1 MTIFVPEQT
10 KSTLLYENDFEL
22 WLEQTIN
29 QLKSQQF
36 EQLDIEHLIEELTD
50 LGKSNKRSLES
61 NLMILIAHLLKL
73 KIQQDA
79 PEIMKGS
86 WLDSVSEHRQRVLYD
101 LQEIPS
107 LKSHL
112 ETAIAKV
119 YPSSRKLA
127 IKEGKRAKFGVRVPL
142 EKEYP
147 LDCPFIVEQIL
158 DEDFEG
164 VEFNHDDHPNP
175 LTP

>member
-1 MTIFVPEQT
+1 MTILVPKEN
-10 KSTLLYENDFEL
+10 KSSLLYENDFEL
-22 WLEQTIN
+22 CLSQTIN
-29 QLKSQQF
+29 QLENQQF
-36 EQLDIEHLIEELTD
+36 DQLDLEHLIEELTD

-61 NLMILIAHLLKL
+61 NLIILIAHLLKL

-79 PEIMKGS
+79 PEMMKDS

-101 LQEIPS
+101 LEEIPS

-147 LDCPFIVEQIL
+147 LGRVI
-158 DEDFEG
+158 
-164 VEFNHDDHPNP
+164 N
-175 LTP
+175 

>member
-1 MTIFVPEQT
+1 MTILVPKEN
-10 KSTLLYENDFEL
+10 KSSLLYENDFEL
-22 WLEQTIN
+22 WLSQTIN
-29 QLKSQQF
+29 QLENQQF
-36 EQLDIEHLIEELTD
+36 DQLDLEHLIEELTD

-61 NLMILIAHLLKL
+61 NLIILIAHLLKL

-79 PEIMKGS
+79 PEMMKGS

-101 LQEIPS
+101 LEEIPS

-147 LDCPFIVEQIL
+147 LGRVI
-158 DEDFEG
+158 
-164 VEFNHDDHPNP
+164 N
-175 LTP
+175 

>member
-1 MTIFVPEQT
+1 MKTVKQAP
-10 KSTLLYENDFEL
+10 KKKYLYDQDFEL
-22 WLEQTIN
+22 WLSQTIN
-29 QLKSQQF
+29 QLENQQF
-36 EQLDIEHLIEELTD
+36 DQLDLEHLIEELTD

-61 NLMILIAHLLKL
+61 NLIILIAHLLKL
-73 KIQQDA
+73 NIQQDA
-79 PEIMKGS
+79 PEMMKGS

-147 LDCPFIVEQIL
+147 LDCPFTVEQIL

-164 VEFNHDDHPNP
+164 VE
-175 LTP
+175 

>member
-1 MTIFVPEQT
+1 MTILVPKEN
-10 KSTLLYENDFEL
+10 KSSLLYENDFEL
-22 WLEQTIN
+22 WLSQTIN
-29 QLKSQQF
+29 QLENQQF
-36 EQLDIEHLIEELTD
+36 DQLDLEHLIEELTD

-61 NLMILIAHLLKL
+61 NLIILIAHLLKL

-79 PEIMKGS
+79 PEMMKDS

-101 LQEIPS
+101 LEEIPS

-147 LDCPFIVEQIL
+147 LGRVI
-158 DEDFEG
+158 
-164 VEFNHDDHPNP
+164 N
-175 LTP
+175 

>member
-1 MTIFVPEQT
+1 
-10 KSTLLYENDFEL
+10 LLYENNFEL
-22 WLEQTIN
+22 WLERTVN
-29 QLKSQQF
+29 QLQNQQF

-61 NLMILIAHLLKL
+61 NLIILIAHLLKL

-79 PEIMKGS
+79 PETIKGS
-86 WLDSVSEHRQRVLYD
+86 WFDSVSEHRQRVLYD
-101 LQEIPS
+101 LEEIPS

-127 IKEGKRAKFGVRVPL
+127 IKQEKRAKFGVRVPVD
-142 EKEYP
+142 KEYP
-147 LDCPFIVEQIL
+147 LSCPFSVEKIL

-164 VEFNHDDHPNP
+164 LE
-175 LTP
+175 

>member
-1 MTIFVPEQT
+1 MTI
-10 KSTLLYENDFEL
+10 LYDQDFQL
-22 WLEQTIN
+22 WLSQTIN
-29 QLKSQQF
+29 QLENQQF
-36 EQLDIEHLIEELTD
+36 DQLDLEHLIEELTD

-61 NLMILIAHLLKL
+61 NLIILIAHVLKL
-73 KIQQDA
+73 KIQHDA
-79 PEIMKGS
+79 PEMMKSS

-127 IKEGKRAKFGVRVPL
+127 IKEGKRAKFGVSIPQ
-142 EKEYP
+142 ETDYP
-147 LDCPFIVEQIL
+147 LTCPFSVTEIL
-158 DEDFEG
+158 DEDFYG
-164 VEFNHDDHPNP
+164 
-175 LTP
+175 L

>member
-1 MTIFVPEQT
+1 MTIFVSEQN
-10 KSTLLYENDFEL
+10 KQILLYENDFDL
-22 WLEQTIN
+22 WLAQTVN
-29 QLKSQQF
+29 QLKNQQF
-36 EQLDIEHLIEELTD
+36 EQLDLEHLIEELTD

-61 NLMILIAHLLKL
+61 NLIILIAHLLKL
-73 KIQQDA
+73 KIQHDA
-79 PEIMKGS
+79 PEMMKGS
-86 WLDSVSEHRQRVLYD
+86 WSDSVSEHRQRILYD
-101 LQEIPS
+101 LEEMPS

-127 IKEGKRAKFGVRVPL
+127 IKKGKRAKLGVRVPL

-147 LDCPFIVEQIL
+147 LDCPFTVEQIL

-164 VEFNHDDHPNP
+164 
-175 LTP
+175 LA

>member
-1 MTIFVPEQT
+1 MTTFTSKPDQL
-10 KSTLLYENDFEL
+10 TLLYDQDFQL
-22 WLEQTIN
+22 WLSQTIS
-29 QLKSQQF
+29 QLENQQF
-36 EQLDIEHLIEELTD
+36 DQLDLEHLIEELTD
-50 LGKSNKRSLES
+50 LGKSNKRALES
-61 NLMILIAHLLKL
+61 NLIILIAHLLKL

-79 PEIMKGS
+79 PETMKGS
-86 WLDSVSEHRQRVLYD
+86 WLDSVSEHRQRILYD
-101 LQEIPS
+101 LEEMPS

-147 LDCPFIVEQIL
+147 LDCPFTVEQIL

-164 VEFNHDDHPNP
+164 LEW
-175 LTP
+175 

>member
-1 MTIFVPEQT
+1 MTILTPEQT
-10 KSTLLYENDFEL
+10 QSTVLYENDFEL
-22 WLEQTIN
+22 WLQQTVS
-29 QLKSQQF
+29 QLKNQQF

-50 LGKSNKRSLES
+50 LGKSNRRSLES

-79 PEIMKGS
+79 PDMMKGS
-86 WLDSVSEHRQRVLYD
+86 WLNSVSEHRQRVLYD
-101 LQEIPS
+101 LAEIPS

-127 IKEGKRAKFGVRVPL
+127 IQEGKRAKFGVRVSL

-147 LDCPFIVEQIL
+147 FDCPFTIEQIL
-158 DEDFEG
+158 DEDFDG
-164 VEFNHDDHPNP
+164 VA
-175 LTP
+175 

>member
-1 MTIFVPEQT
+1 MTI
-10 KSTLLYENDFEL
+10 LYDQDFQL
-22 WLEQTIN
+22 WLSQTIN
-29 QLKSQQF
+29 QLENQQF
-36 EQLDIEHLIEELTD
+36 DQLDLEHLIGELTD
-50 LGKSNKRSLES
+50 LGKSNQRSLES
-61 NLMILIAHLLKL
+61 NLIILIAHLLKL

-79 PEIMKGS
+79 PEMMKGS
-86 WLDSVSEHRQRVLYD
+86 WLDAVSDHRQRVLYD
-101 LQEIPS
+101 LEEIPS

-127 IKEGKRAKFGVRVPL
+127 IKEGKRAKFGIRIPL

-147 LDCPFIVEQIL
+147 LDCPFTVEQIL

-164 VEFNHDDHPNP
+164 VE
-175 LTP
+175 

>member
-1 MTIFVPEQT
+1 MTILVPKEN
-10 KSTLLYENDFEL
+10 KSSLLYENDFEL
-22 WLEQTIN
+22 WLSQTIN
-29 QLKSQQF
+29 QLENQQF
-36 EQLDIEHLIEELTD
+36 DQLDLEHLIEELTD

-61 NLMILIAHLLKL
+61 NLIILIAHLLKL
-73 KIQQDA
+73 NIQQDA
-79 PEIMKGS
+79 PEMMKSS

-101 LQEIPS
+101 LEEIPS

-147 LDCPFIVEQIL
+147 LGRVI
-158 DEDFEG
+158 
-164 VEFNHDDHPNP
+164 N
-175 LTP
+175 